1 MERAPATLSSRL
13 PASLSA
19 GWHAALEL
27 GYARLPG
34 RTIPVRR
41 RHVGPLRVQKHF
53 VDATGVCQ
61 HIIVHPPGGIAGG
74 DRLSI
79 DVSLEEGAD
88 VLITSP
94 GAAKWYD
101 GFGRSASQSV
111 TLALADGARLEWLP
125 QETIL
130 YAGADVRLD
139 SRIKLHGDAS
149 LLLGDVVCLGRPAC
163 GEHFDRGQW
172 QQLAEIERNGRLIWC
187 EHAVLPGASPLL
199 ASPVGLAGHS
209 VVATLVWAGPA
220 LPDELHQ
227 AALEVDTPGRAAAT
241 QLPEVW
247 LARFIGDSAEDAH
260 HWLRHLRALLH
271 PFTHG
276 RPAQSPRIWA
286 T

>member
-1 MERAPATLSSRL
+1 MKLNETALLPDSLRL
-13 PASLSA
+13 GWSA
-19 GWHAALEL
+19 GLEL
-27 GYARLPG
+27 GYAVQHG
-34 RTIPVRR
+34 RTVPVQR
-41 RHVGPLRVQKHF
+41 RHHGPLRVQKHF
-53 VDATGVCQ
+53 IDPHGSCQ

-74 DRLSI
+74 DRLRI
-79 DVSLEEGAD
+79 DVTLEEGAD

-101 GFGRSASQSV
+101 GFGRPASQSV
-111 TLALADGARLEWLP
+111 MLTLADRARLEWLP
-125 QETIL
+125 LETIL
-130 YAGADVRLD
+130 YAGADVRLE
-139 SRIKLHGDAS
+139 SRIRLQGNAS
-149 LLLGDVVCLGRPAC
+149 LLFGDVICLGRPAC
-163 GEHFDRGQW
+163 DERFDRGQW
-172 QQLAEIERNGRLIWC
+172 RQLAEIERDGRLIWC
-187 EHAVLPGASPLL
+187 EHTVLPGASPLL

-209 VVATLVWAGPA
+209 VVATLLWAGTP

-227 AALEVDTPGRAAAT
+227 AALAVATPGLAAAT

-260 HWLRHLRALLH
+260 RQLRQLRALLH

>member
-1 MERAPATLSSRL
+1 MERAPAALSSLL

-27 GYARLPG
+27 GYAVDHG
-34 RTIPVRR
+34 CTIPVHR

-53 VDATGVCQ
+53 IDASGVCQ

-74 DRLSI
+74 DKLHI
-79 DVSLEEGAD
+79 DVTLEEGAD

-101 GFGRSASQSV
+101 GFGRPANQSV
-111 TLALADGARLEWLP
+111 TLTLANGARLEWLP
-125 QETIL
+125 LETIL
-130 YAGADVRLD
+130 YAGADVRLE
-139 SRIKLHGDAS
+139 SRIRLAGDAC
-149 LLLGDVVCLGRPAC
+149 LLYGDVVCLGRPAC
-163 GEHFDRGQW
+163 GERFDRGQW
-172 QQLAEIERNGRLIWC
+172 RQLAEIERDGRLIWC

-227 AALEVDTPGRAAAT
+227 AALEVATTGRAAAT

-247 LARFIGDSAEDAH
+247 LARFIGDSAEAAH
-260 HWLRHLRALLH
+260 HWLRQLRALLH

-276 RPAQSPRIWA
+276 RQAQSPRIWA

>member
-1 MERAPATLSSRL
+1 MSSLL

-27 GYARLPG
+27 GYAVDHG
-34 RTIPVRR
+34 CTIPVHR

-53 VDATGVCQ
+53 IDASGVCQ

-74 DRLSI
+74 DKLHI
-79 DVSLEEGAD
+79 DVTLEEGAD

-101 GFGRSASQSV
+101 GFGRPANQSV
-111 TLALADGARLEWLP
+111 TLTLANGARLEWLP
-125 QETIL
+125 LETIL
-130 YAGADVRLD
+130 YAGADVRLE
-139 SRIKLHGDAS
+139 SRIRLAGDAC
-149 LLLGDVVCLGRPAC
+149 LLYGDVVCLGRPAC
-163 GEHFDRGQW
+163 GERFDRGQW
-172 QQLAEIERNGRLIWC
+172 RQLAEIERDGRLIWC

-227 AALEVDTPGRAAAT
+227 AALEVATTGRAAAT

-247 LARFIGDSAEDAH
+247 LARFIGDSAEAAH
-260 HWLRHLRALLH
+260 HWLRQLRALLH

-276 RPAQSPRIWA
+276 RQAQSPRIWA